1 MVSLQAATLM
11 PRAIPN
17 KQTRNNRTKSFQLP
31 MQRNL
36 LQVTL
41 CDFKIAMKPF
51 AAKRRRLGTVL
62 LAFEGGFLS
71 IESGE
76 VTAVMHAEGSWHGR
90 AQFSPE
96 VLRAIAT
103 FPLSQDPITISYADG
118 HVLIGTM
125 TIPCQWESSSKQLI
139 QVLTNPDLVDLL
151 ALGKS
156 ISRAEYLGSGLGKKI
171 RSAQEKAERRIKS
184 AATQLADLD
193 ITETEIRKL
202 VESRVADRLGV
213 GKKSP

>member
-1 MVSLQAATLM
+1 MD
-11 PRAIPN
+11 
-17 KQTRNNRTKSFQLP
+17 

-41 CDFKIAMKPF
+41 SDFKLAMKPF

-62 LAFEGGFLS
+62 LAFEGGYLS

-76 VTAVMHAEGSWHGR
+76 VTTVMHAEGSWNGR
-90 AQFSPE
+90 ALFSPE
-96 VLRAIAT
+96 VLRALAT
-103 FPLSQDPITISYADG
+103 FPPLQDPITFSYADG

-139 QVLTNPDLVDLL
+139 QILTNPDLVDLL

-156 ISRAEYLGSGLGKKI
+156 ITRAEYLGSELGKNI
-171 RSAQEKAERRIKS
+171 RNAQQKAERRIKN
-184 AATQLADLD
+184 AAGQLADLD
-193 ITETEIRKL
+193 VTEREIRTL
-202 VESRVADRLGV
+202 VESRVAERLGV
-213 GKKSP
+213 GKKRS